1 MSLSKLELQQMLRE
15 MNVKFGAD
23 ESVDE
28 LKRRL
33 QQQNHSLWL
42 KSVNADRVSAD
53 RSGTVVIRKRKDL
66 VPPQEPVID
75 KQADASSPQPKAGTA
90 SRDPD
95 RRRQRSESPRH
106 RHAIEKPAP
115 GKPWKAAAEGTQ
127 PFNRKKN
134 VFASV
139 LRRARTCCELCGIA
153 GDAAN
158 ATSDLHPFHIQ
169 SLDEGG
175 EHSVKN
181 VVALC
186 PACLAFVQEN
196 ASLKVIKELKRKTRS
211 RLYHSLKVEKKRKGL
226 GRKAYPRRSKS

>member
-23 ESVDE
+23 ESVGE

-33 QQQNHSLWL
+33 QQENHSLWL
-42 KSVNADRVSAD
+42 KSVSPDRVSAD
-53 RSGTVVIRKRKDL
+53 RSGTVVIRKRKDQ

-75 KQADASSPQPKAGTA
+75 KQADSDSRRPKAGVA
-90 SRDPD
+90 SRNPD
-95 RRRQRSESPRH
+95 RHRQRSESPRH
-106 RHAIEKPAP
+106 RHAIEKPAS

-139 LRRARTCCELCGIA
+139 LRRARMCCELCGITS
-153 GDAAN
+153 DDST
-158 ATSDLHPFHIQ
+158 ATSRLHPFHIQ
-169 SLDEGG
+169 ALDEGG

-186 PACLAFVQEN
+186 QACSTSVQKKP
-196 ASLKVIKELKRKTRS
+196 SLKVIKELKRKTRS
-211 RLYHSLKVEKKRKGL
+211 RLYGSLEVVKKKQGR
-226 GRKAYPRRSKS
+226 GRKSDPDQ